1 MRQALLLV
9 LVHWSCIIEY
19 RNTKYV
25 SGNLVF
31 FVLFNMARGLK
42 VFARLFQ
49 IEQVKILETL
59 SRGCLQ
65 IKKEATEAKS
75 TLGDLKMLKMAQSSK
90 QLSLF

>member
-1 MRQALLLV
+1 M
-9 LVHWSCIIEY
+9 
-19 RNTKYV
+19 YV

-49 IEQVKILETL
+49 IEQVKILKKL

-65 IKKEATEAKS
+65 IKKEAT
-75 TLGDLKMLKMAQSSK
+75 
-90 QLSLF
+90 

>member
-9 LVHWSCIIEY
+9 LVHCIIEY

-49 IEQVKILETL
+49 IERVKILEKL

-65 IKKEATEAKS
+65 IKKKATEAKS

>member
-1 MRQALLLV
+1 MRHALLLV
-9 LVHWSCIIEY
+9 LVHWTSIIEY

-25 SGNLVF
+25 PGNLVF

-49 IEQVKILETL
+49 IEQVKILEKF
-59 SRGCLQ
+59 SRSCLQ
-65 IKKEATEAKS
+65 IKKEATEAKI
-75 TLGDLKMLKMAQSSK
+75 TLGDLKMRKLEKSSK

>member
-1 MRQALLLV
+1 M
-9 LVHWSCIIEY
+9 
-19 RNTKYV
+19 YV

-49 IEQVKILETL
+49 IEQVKILEKL

-65 IKKEATEAKS
+65 IKKEAT
-75 TLGDLKMLKMAQSSK
+75 
-90 QLSLF
+90 